1 MIRYLRTFSVELG
14 NNEGLRDM
22 GRNYET
28 RIILKGLKSPED
40 FKCEND
46 ETEHLDTTDT
56 ESILSDFGGHSLEI
70 LGIRAYHFEPSYI
83 YALIK
88 MSNL

>member
-1 MIRYLRTFSVELG
+1 MILFFRTFSVELG

-28 RIILKGLKSPED
+28 RIILKGLKSQENYKDED
-40 FKCEND
+40 Y
-46 ETEHLDTTDT
+46 ETENLDTTDN

-70 LGIRAYHFEPSYI
+70 LGIGAYLFERS
-83 YALIK
+83 
-88 MSNL
+88 